1 MGGDLGSALED
12 YTRNLNL
19 SPFRRR
25 KSNGEYDTVSH
36 PNLKIY
42 ASPYRRGFSSIYP
55 LIHVDSTRTVVISV
69 NLDERSLI
77 ISLQRL
83 GQ

>member
-1 MGGDLGSALED
+1 VVSAGRLH
-12 YTRNLNL
+12 TKPSL
-19 SPFRRR
+19 SPFRWR
-25 KSNGEYDTVSH
+25 KSNGEYDTGSD

-42 ASPYRRGFSSIYP
+42 AFPYRWGFGSIYL
-55 LIHVDSTRTVVISV
+55 LIHGDSTRTVVISV